1 LKEFVVNW
9 FRNYAFG
16 SHAGECLALA
26 IVILVSFALCIAS
39 LRLVFWFLTCKRNAD
54 ESEGEDEKEYWRVHG
69 GEDTTLS
76 NGGTAGVNL
85 DVETEN
91 EATEIGVT
99 AQDGKTSR
107 QNSA

>member
-16 SHAGECLALA
+16 SHAGEWLALA
-26 IVILVSFALCIAS
+26 IVILVSFVSCIAS
-39 LRLVFWFLTCKRNAD
+39 LRLVFWFLTRKRDAD

-76 NGGTAGVNL
+76 SGADARADL
-85 DVETEN
+85 DVR
-91 EATEIGVT
+91 
-99 AQDGKTSR
+99 S
-107 QNSA
+107 